1 MPNFTKAM
9 TDRGSVYGVDG
20 ANVFIDQSDDIMARA
35 TPLLDQAT
43 EAAQAAG
50 ATYLPDALAPALARV
65 LAPVVGA
72 AGGLIDAARRDA
84 QEHAE
89 RAVFMTTPVPAT
101 AEKADKFGTEIRSL
115 SRAAKPADREVKVRT
130 ASATE
135 AAALLALPEAAG
147 LTAEQVEALKD
158 RAMVVHHIE
167 RAGLTAGRSVRPTAD
182 RLTGVGVDHA
192 AVEADAQAAVDQ
204 FHAKGVQIEEREGQL
219 QNLVRWLGAG
229 LGIPATE
236 ALDMVLDA

>member
-1 MPNFTKAM
+1 MPNFTKAT
-9 TDRGSVYGVDG
+9 TDRGPVFGVDG
-20 ANVFIDQSDDIMARA
+20 AHVFIDQSDDIMARA
-35 TPLLDQAT
+35 IPVLDSAT
-43 EAAQAAG
+43 EAAQAAA

-65 LAPVVGA
+65 LAPVLGA
-72 AGGLIDAARRDA
+72 AGGMIDAARRDA

-89 RAVFMTTPVPAT
+89 RAVFMTTPVSAT
-101 AEKADKFGTEIRSL
+101 AEKAERFGTEIRAL

-147 LTAEQVEALKD
+147 LTSDQVETLRE

-167 RAGLTAGRSVRPTAD
+167 RAGLTAGRGIRPTAE
-182 RLTGVGVDHA
+182 RLTGVGVDQA

-204 FHAKGVQIEEREGQL
+204 FYAKGALIDEREGQL
-219 QNLVRWLGAG
+219 QNLVRWIGAG
-229 LGIPATE
+229 LGVPATA